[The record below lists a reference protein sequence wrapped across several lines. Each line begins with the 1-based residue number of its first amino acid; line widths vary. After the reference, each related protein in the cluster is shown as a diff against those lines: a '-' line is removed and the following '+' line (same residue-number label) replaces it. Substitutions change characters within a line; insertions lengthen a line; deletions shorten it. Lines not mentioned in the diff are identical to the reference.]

1 MTIRITVVRE
11 GESSRLRVDGQL
23 MGDDSAELLRVYGEL
38 PGTKTVDLG
47 GVLFVD
53 GRAAT
58 MLRNLQAGGATFVG
72 ASPYIRLVLGQ
83 PATDDDS
90 P

>member
-1 MTIRITVVRE
+1 VTIRISVLQE

-23 MGDDSAELLRVYGEL
+23 VGDDSAELQRVYEDL
-38 PGTKTVDLG
+38 PGAKTVDLG
-47 GVLFVD
+47 GVLFID

-83 PATDDDS
+83 PATDDD
-90 P
+90 PR